1 MKFVMK
7 NELEIQ
13 KFIHEHAD
21 WEKLLAE
28 KPYCLN
34 ISRDV
39 VCGRDLIMLKYSQID
54 SDFGLNMVREC
65 RGLIL
70 DSNSFEIVSYPFY
83 KFGNYGE
90 GYCPEIDWKSAH
102 CLQKVDGSLIKI
114 VRLGKMLLVSTN
126 GTIDAFKAPVAEQL
140 GCKFKSFGD
149 IVQYVLDCKGI
160 SCDDFVEGFTYM
172 FELVSPWT
180 RVVIPY
186 SKENL
191 FFLGVRDNT
200 SFKEQL
206 PYDHPFAEHFDTPK
220 MYSLHSVDE
229 CLAAAKALPWDD
241 EGYVVVDQHFN
252 RVKIKSPAWL
262 GVHHLKG
269 ENGVMSIRR
278 AIDIVR
284 ANEID
289 EICSYFEEFRD
300 ALVEC
305 KDRFCKAVADVECR
319 WIKFLEA
326 EDAGQFS
333 CRKDQALYIQK
344 EFKQFSGIAF
354 ALLDGKVESV
364 KAWFYM
370 IPSDKAAK
378 ILGYKE

>member
-7 NELEIQ
+7 NKLEIQ
-13 KFIHEHAD
+13 KFIREHAD

-54 SDFGLNMVREC
+54 SDFSLNIVREC

-70 DSNSFEIVSYPFY
+70 DGKSFEIVSFPFV

-90 GYCPEIDWKSAH
+90 SYCPEIDWKSAS

-114 VRLGKMLLVSTN
+114 VRLGNMLLVSTN

-149 IVQYVLDCKGI
+149 IVQHVLDCKGI
-160 SCDDFVEGFTYM
+160 SSNDFAEGFTYM

-191 FFLGVRDNT
+191 FFLGLRDNT
-200 SFKEQL
+200 SFQEQL
-206 PYDHPFAEHFDTPK
+206 PYSHPFAERFDTPK
-220 MYSLHSVDE
+220 RYSLHSVDE

-278 AIDIVR
+278 AIDIVK

-289 EICSYFEEFRD
+289 EICSYFEEFRA

-305 KDRFCKAVADVECR
+305 KGRFCKAIADVESR

-364 KAWFYM
+364 KDWFYN
-370 IPSDKAAK
+370 IPSDKIVK
-378 ILGYKE
+378 ILGYRE